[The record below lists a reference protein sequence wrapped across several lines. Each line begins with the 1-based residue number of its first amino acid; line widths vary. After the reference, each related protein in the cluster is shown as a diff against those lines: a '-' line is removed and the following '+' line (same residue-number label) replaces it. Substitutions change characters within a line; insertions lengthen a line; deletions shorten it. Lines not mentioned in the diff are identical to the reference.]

1 MKAGSHHAKQDPEA
15 GKMFKVHL
23 ALPALLST
31 ALIIFAAVSTARAQG
46 SDDAG
51 TAPVAATTTA
61 QAATSDDSSPDEHAA
76 AAAALQRKPTQQPP
90 PQPGTPSGSTGQRNS
105 NRPAP
110 LTGGEKVER
119 SFRAAFLRPAPY
131 LMSAFTA
138 GITQLR
144 EDRLPHKDNADEVAD
159 WSSRA
164 ARNFA
169 TRSTTTLFA
178 SGFYPALFRQDP
190 RYEPSQSKNFGR
202 RALHAVSR
210 VFVTRDDEWNL
221 EPNYSRF
228 AGVMTADALANIWEH
243 STPGHDRVGPD
254 AALRRFAR
262 SFISGSIGNV
272 VFKEFGAD
280 IVGIFRH

>member
-1 MKAGSHHAKQDPEA
+1 
-15 GKMFKVHL
+15 
-23 ALPALLST
+23 
-31 ALIIFAAVSTARAQG
+31 
-46 SDDAG
+46 
-51 TAPVAATTTA
+51 
-61 QAATSDDSSPDEHAA
+61 
-76 AAAALQRKPTQQPP
+76 
-90 PQPGTPSGSTGQRNS
+90 
-105 NRPAP
+105 
-110 LTGGEKVER
+110 
-119 SFRAAFLRPAPY
+119 
-131 LMSAFTA
+131 MSAFTA

-144 EDRLPHKDNADEVAD
+144 EDRLPHKDNADELAD
-159 WSSRA
+159 WGSRA

-190 RYEPSQSKNFGR
+190 RYEPSRSKNFGR

-228 AGVMTADALANIWEH
+228 AGVMTASALANIWEH
-243 STPGHDRVGPD
+243 STPDHDRVGPD
-254 AALRRFAR
+254 ATLRRFAR